1 MTYNINKD
9 KFLQFAMNKTETTM
23 EDGRIFKVK
32 QDDITYILDGDCKD
46 EIMARNRYGDIKTL
60 GFVYGGRFYSTYF
73 NTSDFDLNFYH
84 ELNAFEDKYYADYE
98 EAIRQYTIDNPVP
111 VTDKAKEYNYMD
123 KDFEDYCK
131 YYVKEDARKELF
143 GITYKNGRAYDNSKF
158 APIFFDCLI
167 HPENYTSY
175 IQNKIEEDANIINC
189 KIKCDEEKRK
199 VIENLKTDADIM
211 YRLNMYQ
218 ILNSIDGNNVKIFC
232 SLYSENFELTIIR
245 KSLMR
250 SLAFE
255 ESISLNNFTST
266 VKYKIEQ
273 AAIRAGYKKY
283 DAKLL
288 CTDIKKIS
296 YGRKVLFEKE
306 D

>member
-1 MTYNINKD
+1 MTFNINKD

-23 EDGRIFKVK
+23 ENGRIFKVK

-131 YYVKEDARKELF
+131 YYVRGDAMKELF

-175 IQNKIEEDANIINC
+175 IQNKIEENANIINC
-189 KIKCDEEKRK
+189 RIKCDEEKKK
-199 VIENLKTDADIM
+199 VIENLKSDTDIM
-211 YRLNMYQ
+211 YKWNIYQ
-218 ILNSIDGNNVKIFC
+218 TLKGIDGKTVKMTCI
-232 SLYSENFELTIIR
+232 LYGKNFELSIERET
-245 KSLMR
+245 LMR
-250 SLAFE
+250 ELWRDND
-255 ESISLNNFTST
+255 ISLWNFTKT
-266 VKYKIEQ
+266 VSEKIKQ
-273 AAIRAGYKKY
+273 AAMKSGLEKY
-283 DAKLL
+283 NAKILF
-288 CTDIKKIS
+288 TDIQKITYGKK
-296 YGRKVLFEKE
+296 VVFEKE